1 MKRGVITAAVLLLVL
16 SSGAGLAVAQT
27 ANETTT
33 ATPAD
38 DSDKGQQSAE
48 KNQIMQLVLK
58 DPGDLSAEQRRRVVS
73 WLLSPGNMDKLS
85 QADRQAVRSWMTKA
99 EEQGV
104 SIPSKDA
111 LQRAL
116 KNAAE
121 SGGSSSS
128 EPQKNYDQSCQTRI
142 SPALCITNV
151 TWEGSTVTLTLK
163 ADYPHQ
169 ITITDSGYIIAAD
182 RGTGSKVPTKTVTV
196 SSGYTR
202 VGMEVTNPR
211 GSAPVITL
219 GASGQLYV
227 FKSPDGSLWAF
238 INDPST
244 DLIQIAVISGAIG
257 AILDLGLIFAW
268 IRHREQSRW
277 YDLARETYIS
287 PPFVRGDE
295 DDDAIDKA
303 KKTFAAHKVRLTLT
317 VVGGAYAAA
326 VLFGHAPA
334 PNEIWNSLNN
344 QTRLI
349 AVGTAIAAAISAVPV
364 YIIISYWRD
373 GSYVYLIDED
383 AEDVV
388 DAALGDEDGKVAMY
402 RGTPELASDIEMVE
416 GSSVTLRT
424 TSGRCKLVREF
435 DPERNEGKG
444 VLSGLHNDREIIVR
458 GKSAIHSNR
467 NQLEDEVRGLRKLLY
482 ALPGI
487 SVASEN
493 AAARQIASEAEEQLT
508 QHTSVTRD
516 HLEDIFDDLDVD
528 CEGDEIGDTDDATGD
543 EETPDGE

>member
-1 MKRGVITAAVLLLVL
+1 VGIAA
-16 SSGAGLAVAQT
+16 AQS

-33 ATPAD
+33 ATPSD
-38 DSDKGQQSAE
+38 DDGGQQSAE
-48 KNQIMQLVLK
+48 KNQIMQFVLE
-58 DPGDLSAEQRRRVVS
+58 DPGDLSGDQRRKVVS
-73 WLLSPGNMDKLS
+73 WLLAPGNLDKLS
-85 QADRQAVRSWMTKA
+85 QADRQAVQSWLSKA
-99 EEQGV
+99 QENGV
-104 SIPSKDA
+104 SIPSRDA
-111 LQRAL
+111 VQRAL
-116 KNAAE
+116 QNAE
-121 SGGSSSS
+121 SSGSASNT
-128 EPQKNYDQSCQTRI
+128 EVEKNYDQSCQTRI
-142 SPALCITNV
+142 SPSLCVTNV
-151 TWEGSTVTLTLK
+151 TWQNSQVTLTLK

-169 ITITDSGYIIAAD
+169 VTITDSGYILAAD

-202 VGMEVTNPR
+202 VGMDVTDPR

-238 INDPST
+238 ITDPST
-244 DLIQIAVISGAIG
+244 DLIQMAVISGASG
-257 AILDLGLIFAW
+257 AILDLALVFAW

-287 PPFVRGDE
+287 QPFVRGDE
-295 DDDAIDKA
+295 DDDVFDKT
-303 KKTFAAHKVRLTLT
+303 KKTLAAHKVRIGLI

-326 VLFGHAPA
+326 VLLGHAPA
-334 PNEIWNSLNN
+334 PNEIWNGLSN
-344 QTRLI
+344 QARLI
-349 AVGTAIAAAISAVPV
+349 AVGTAIAAAISLVPV
-364 YIIISYWRD
+364 YIIINHWRD
-373 GSYVYLIDED
+373 SSHVYLIDED

-424 TSGRCKLVREF
+424 TKGRCKLVREF

-444 VLSGLHNDREIIVR
+444 VLNGLHDDREIIVR

-528 CEGDEIGDTDDATGD
+528 YEGDEIGDTDDAGEAAGD
-543 EETPDGE
+543 AETPDGE